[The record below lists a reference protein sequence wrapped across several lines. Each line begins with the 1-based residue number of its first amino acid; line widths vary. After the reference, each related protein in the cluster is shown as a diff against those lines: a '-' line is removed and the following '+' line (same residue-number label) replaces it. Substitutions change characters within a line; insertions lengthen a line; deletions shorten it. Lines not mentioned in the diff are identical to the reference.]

1 MLCTNRI
8 SYKSTTDSGPSCKC
22 ANVSKGICP
31 IGRGAARLLSSRR
44 TAVRDLRRRQ
54 SGLRCKAV
62 SSPDA
67 QTRETGEAQV
77 TIDNSTD
84 DQVTIVRIKGQGRPG
99 LLATLTSTFGV
110 LGLDVRKAEI
120 SEKRGQIDDV
130 FWVAKED
137 GGKVEDG
144 EMTAIRGALEA
155 ALRAGTIQRVRPKLH
170 VAGAPEE
177 RAELL
182 HELMGKLWIR
192 YCEFYE

>member
-1 MLCTNRI
+1 MLCANRI
-8 SYKSTTDSGPSCKC
+8 RYKLNVDSGPSYKC
-22 ANVSKGICP
+22 ARLSKGIGP
-31 IGRGAARLLSSRR
+31 NGRGAVRLLSSRR

-54 SGLRCKAV
+54 SGLMCKAV

-67 QTRETGEAQV
+67 QASETGEAQV

-120 SEKRGQIDDV
+120 SEKRGQIDDI
-130 FWVAKED
+130 FWVAKDD
-137 GGKVEDG
+137 GDKVEDG
-144 EMTAIRGALEA
+144 EMAAIRGALES
-155 ALRAGTIQRVRPKLH
+155 ALRAGSIQRVRPKLH

-182 HELMGKLWIR
+182 HELMGKSWIR
-192 YCEFYE
+192 YSKFYK